1 MMERCVVLI
10 FSENAEWAEGLVA
23 TGRSIA
29 DELGGT
35 LGLIVMSGNDSVFDG
50 KEVAKGV
57 DIVYR
62 WNSGDFQGRLFPE
75 YLAAGISS
83 ICASLQPDVL
93 LMASSPL
100 GKEVVSRV
108 AADLDSACVT
118 EWLDVY
124 VDKNDACLVA
134 EKSLFGGVVI
144 AEIVLRSKI
153 KICACS
159 LENLT
164 RSEEYVSRYELIA
177 VSPDTAKL
185 PNVLKE
191 VVEVRPVQKSVDL
204 TGAKKIVSVGRGCK
218 KQEDVAII
226 KDLCDVLQA
235 ELGCSRP
242 VAEELRWL
250 PEERKVG
257 LTGVSV
263 KPDLYVAAGIS
274 GQVQHLAGIKD
285 ARIVVVIN
293 NDKKAPFFNAA
304 DYGLIGDFYEIVP
317 ELINALR

>member
-1 MMERCVVLI
+1 MMEGCVALI
-10 FSENAEWAEGLVA
+10 FSENAAWAEGLVA
-23 TGRSIA
+23 TGRAVA
-29 DELGGT
+29 DQLGGK
-35 LGLIVMSGNDSVFDG
+35 LGLMVLSEKDSVFEG
-50 KEVAKGV
+50 KEIARGV
-57 DIVYR
+57 DIVYQ
-62 WNSGDFQGRLFPE
+62 WNSGDFSGRRFPE

-93 LMASSPL
+93 LAASSPL

-108 AADLDSACVT
+108 AAALDSACVT
-118 EWLDVY
+118 ECLDVY

-134 EKSLFGGVVI
+134 EKSLFGGMVT
-144 AEIVLRSKI
+144 AEIVLRGKI

-159 LENLT
+159 LESLT
-164 RSEEYVSRYELIA
+164 RPEEYESKYELIP
-177 VSPDTAKL
+177 VFPDTAKL
-185 PNVLKE
+185 PDVLKE
-191 VVEVRPVQKSVDL
+191 VMEVRPVLKSVDL
-204 TGAKKIVSVGRGCK
+204 TGAKRIVSVGRGCK
-218 KQEDVAII
+218 KQEDIAVI
-226 KDLCDVLQA
+226 KDLCDALQA

-242 VAEELRWL
+242 VAEELKWL

-274 GQVQHLAGIKD
+274 GQVQHLAGMKD
-285 ARIVVVIN
+285 ARVVVVIN

-304 DYGLIGDFYEIVP
+304 DYGLVGDFYEIVP